1 MQLGVENGSKTSL
14 IKAFSEPQS
23 VRSVPIKIEI
33 QSDKVVTNFVS
44 AKNVKTD
51 DPKIV
56 DKSKGHKREV
66 PIKTEPGNC
75 ATLNSTSPSTMVI
88 CYCQA

>member
-1 MQLGVENGSKTSL
+1 MGVENGSETSL
-14 IKAFSEPQS
+14 IKASSAPQS

-33 QSDKVVTNFVS
+33 QSDKVVTNVVS
-44 AKNVKTD
+44 AKNIPTD
-51 DPKIV
+51 DPKTV

-66 PIKTEPGNC
+66 PIKTKPGNC